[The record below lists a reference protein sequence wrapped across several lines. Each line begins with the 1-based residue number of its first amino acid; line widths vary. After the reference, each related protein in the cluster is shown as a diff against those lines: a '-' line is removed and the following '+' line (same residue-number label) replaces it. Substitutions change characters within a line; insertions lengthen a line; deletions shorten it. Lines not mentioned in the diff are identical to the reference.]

1 MSHSGAQSQSA
12 DLDNSFNFAS
22 SPGAGA
28 VGGRFGEESGS
39 QDRFQSRR
47 ESDARRRTSNRD
59 DERFLRQEKLIQH
72 ELERALAKRRIGL
85 KASELCREAK
95 MARSTFYTHYKSCD
109 EALIGYELRLEEE
122 FVRSLP
128 QNLRRELAF
137 VRLFSFI
144 SKHQRYF
151 SATFQNQNMFLLTR
165 LVKHVCAPGAE
176 LNQKAYVL
184 YVWSV
189 QAMIWCWGECD
200 NFSAAKAEIYQKKLM
215 MLRVMDYGL

>member
-28 VGGRFGEESGS
+28 VGGRFGNR
-39 QDRFQSRR
+39 D
-47 ESDARRRTSNRD
+47 RRRASGATEAGRRAANRD

-85 KASELCREAK
+85 KASELCRDAE
-95 MARSTFYTHYKSCD
+95 MSRSTFYAHYKSCD
-109 EALIGYELRLEEE
+109 EALTWYELRLEEE

-137 VRLFSFI
+137 LLLFIFI
-144 SKHQRYF
+144 SKNQKYF
-151 SATFQNQNMFLLTR
+151 SAPFQNQNMFLLTR

-200 NFSAAKAEIYQKKLM
+200 NFSAAKAEIYRKKLM

>member
-28 VGGRFGEESGS
+28 VGGQFGKR
-39 QDRFQSRR
+39 D
-47 ESDARRRTSNRD
+47 RRRASGAAEAGRRAANRD

-85 KASELCREAK
+85 KASELCRDAE
-95 MARSTFYTHYKSCD
+95 MSRSTFYAHYKSCD
-109 EALIGYELRLEEE
+109 EALFWYELRLEEE

-144 SKHQRYF
+144 SKHQQYF
-151 SATFQNQNMFLLTR
+151 SATFQNQNMFLLAR
-165 LVKHVCAPGAE
+165 LVKHVCAPRAE

-200 NFSAAKAEIYQKKLM
+200 NFSAAKAEVYRKKLM

>member
-22 SPGAGA
+22 SPGANA
-28 VGGRFGEESGS
+28 VGSQFGEK
-39 QDRFQSRR
+39 DRRCAHGTAG
-47 ESDARRRTSNRD
+47 ARHQAINRD
-59 DERFLRQEKLIQH
+59 DERFSRQEKLIQH

-200 NFSAAKAEIYQKKLM
+200 NFSAAKAEIYRKKLM